1 MAEGPRTPP
10 LTRGLHEARLG
21 RLGAA
26 VTRSKH
32 AHDDTLRARAE
43 AIWDAQAF
51 GLSLGEI
58 ATAVGLSRFRIQE
71 IVTAEA
77 CARQDEPTRPTTK
90 ETTRG

>member
-1 MAEGPRTPP
+1 MAAGPKTPP
-10 LTRGLHEARLG
+10 VGRGHHEARLE

-32 AHDDTLRARAE
+32 AHDDTLRARAD
-43 AIWDAQAF
+43 AIWDAQTF

-58 ATAVGLSRFRIQE
+58 AAAVGLSRFRIQE

-77 CARQDEPTRPTTK
+77 LARQDDGHAHPKK
-90 ETTRG
+90 ETSRG

>member
-1 MAEGPRTPP
+1 MAPDPGTPA
-10 LTRGLHEARLG
+10 LTRGHHEARLG

-26 VTRSKH
+26 VARSKH

-43 AIWDAQAF
+43 ASWDAQAF

-58 ATAVGLSRFRIQE
+58 AAAVGLSRFRIQE

-77 CARQDEPTRPTTK
+77 LARQDDRPKAK
-90 ETTRG
+90 ESPNG